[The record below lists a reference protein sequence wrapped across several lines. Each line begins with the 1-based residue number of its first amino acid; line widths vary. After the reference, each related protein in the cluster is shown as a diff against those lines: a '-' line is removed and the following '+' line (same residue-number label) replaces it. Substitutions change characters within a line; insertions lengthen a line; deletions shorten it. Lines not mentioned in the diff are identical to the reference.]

1 MAFALRLLHSQFIVK
16 VPKPTTSF
24 EGKTI
29 IITGGNTGL
38 GFEAAKYYLK
48 LKASRVILAC
58 RSLEKADKA
67 KLELEQTFAIRGDIV
82 ETWQVDLS
90 SYASVIEFCEK
101 AKTLPRLDV
110 MLLNA
115 GIMTKEYRVAEDNES
130 TITVNVISTFLMAFL
145 IISKLKETA
154 KNFGTTPH
162 MTIVSSDLHF
172 LSDFSEWKSDD
183 IFTLLNDKKTARM
196 NDRYN
201 VSKLMVILVVRH
213 FVSLYGPNY
222 PVIFNTVQPGW
233 CQSSL
238 STEIATPFQK
248 KIENFMG
255 RTTEEGARSLVFAT
269 SFGKESHG
277 KYVGNGGLLSESCFV
292 TSKDGAAAGE
302 KLWTQLSS
310 KLERIRPN
318 VMQGC

>member
-1 MAFALRLLHSQFIVK
+1 MFALRQLHSQFVVK
-16 VPKPTTSF
+16 VPEPITSF

-67 KLELEQTFAIRGDIV
+67 KLELEQSFPISGHIV

-90 SYASVIEFCEK
+90 SYASVIQFYEK
-101 AKTLPRLDV
+101 ARSLPRLDV
-110 MLLNA
+110 LLLNA

-145 IISKLKETA
+145 LMSKLKETA
-154 KNFGTTPH
+154 SFFGTTPH
-162 MTIVSSDLHF
+162 LTVVSSDLHF
-172 LSDFSEWKSDD
+172 LSDFSEWKTDD
-183 IFTLLNDKKTARM
+183 IFASLNDKKSARM

-201 VSKLMVILVVRH
+201 VSKLIEILLVRH
-213 FVSLYGPNY
+213 FVSVHGTNY
-222 PVIFNTVQPGW
+222 PVVFNTVQP
-233 CQSSL
+233 
-238 STEIATPFQK
+238 
-248 KIENFMG
+248 
-255 RTTEEGARSLVFAT
+255 VFAT

-277 KYVGNGGLLSESCFV
+277 KYVGNGRLLSESCFV
-292 TSKDGAAAGE
+292 TSKDGAVAGE

-310 KLERIRPN
+310 KLEKIRPN
-318 VMQGC
+318 VMQGF

>member
-1 MAFALRLLHSQFIVK
+1 MAFALRLLHSQLIVK

-67 KLELEQTFAIRGDIV
+67 KLELEQTFAIREDMV

-101 AKTLPRLDV
+101 ANTLPRLDV

-115 GIMTKEYRVAEDNES
+115 GILTKEYRVAEDNES

-145 IISKLKETA
+145 LMPKLKETA
-154 KNFGTTPH
+154 KYFGTTPH
-162 MTIVSSDLHF
+162 MTVVSSDLHF
-172 LSDFSEWKSDD
+172 LSDFKEWKSDD
-183 IFTLLNDKKTARM
+183 IFESLNDKKKARM
-196 NDRYN
+196 NDRY
-201 VSKLMVILVVRH
+201 M
-213 FVSLYGPNY
+213 NY
-222 PVIFNTVQPGW
+222 LLHECHLAKHCTDTT
-233 CQSSL
+233 CQSSWRSSSSVISYL
-238 STEIATPFQK
+238 YMAEITPSSSTPCIQVGVNPIFQMK
-248 KIENFMG
+248 
-255 RTTEEGARSLVFAT
+255 SP
-269 SFGKESHG
+269 
-277 KYVGNGGLLSESCFV
+277 LLF
-292 TSKDGAAAGE
+292 
-302 KLWTQLSS
+302 
-310 KLERIRPN
+310 
-318 VMQGC
+318 

>member
-1 MAFALRLLHSQFIVK
+1 MFALRQLHSQFVVK
-16 VPKPTTSF
+16 VPEPITSF

-67 KLELEQTFAIRGDIV
+67 KLELEQSFPISGHIV

-90 SYASVIEFCEK
+90 SYASVIQFYEK
-101 AKTLPRLDV
+101 ARSLPRLDV
-110 MLLNA
+110 LLLNA

-145 IISKLKETA
+145 LMSKLKETA
-154 KNFGTTPH
+154 SFFGTTPH
-162 MTIVSSDLHF
+162 LTRFSSSVISYLYTAQTTP
-172 LSDFSEWKSDD
+172 LSSTPYNQVGVNQISPPRSPLRF
-183 IFTLLNDKKTARM
+183 KK
-196 NDRYN
+196 
-201 VSKLMVILVVRH
+201 KLE
-213 FVSLYGPNY
+213 G
-222 PVIFNTVQPGW
+222 
-233 CQSSL
+233 
-238 STEIATPFQK
+238 
-248 KIENFMG
+248 FMG
-255 RTTEEGARSLVFAT
+255 RTTEEGAISLVFAT

-277 KYVGNGGLLSESCFV
+277 KYVGNGRLLSESCFV
-292 TSKDGAAAGE
+292 TSKDGAVAGE

-310 KLERIRPN
+310 KLEKIRPN
-318 VMQGC
+318 VMQGF

>member
-1 MAFALRLLHSQFIVK
+1 MAFALRLIYSQFIVK

-24 EGKTI
+24 QGKTI

-38 GFEAAKYYLK
+38 GFEAAKYYPK

-67 KLELEQTFAIRGDIV
+67 KLELEQTFAISGDIV
-82 ETWQVDLS
+82 ETWQLDLS

-115 GIMTKEYRVAEDNES
+115 GILTKEYRVAEDNES

-145 IISKLKETA
+145 LMPKLKETA
-154 KNFGTTPH
+154 KYFGTTPH
-162 MTIVSSDLHF
+162 MTVVSSDLHF
-172 LSDFSEWKSDD
+172 LSDFAEWKSDD
-183 IFTLLNDKKTARM
+183 IFESLNDKGTARM

-201 VSKLMVILVVRH
+201 LSKLMEILIVRH
-213 FVSLYGPNY
+213 FVSLHGTDY
-222 PVIFNTVQPGW
+222 PVVFNTVHPGW
-233 CQSSL
+233 CQPNL
-238 STEIATPFQK
+238 ANEIATIFLK
-248 KIENFMG
+248 KVENCMG

-277 KYVGNGGLLSESCFV
+277 KYVGNGGLLSESSFV

-302 KLWTQLSS
+302 KLWTQLSI
-310 KLERIRPN
+310 KLEKIRPN
-318 VMQGC
+318 VRQGC